1 MGHASK
7 KIFSHTHYGVSTVA
21 AVLYAIAWM
30 LGNQV
35 RADAGDE
42 AIVLPA
48 VFVSAPRLV
57 ESAATLDPVTVTATR
72 ESDAVHYAM
81 LDPVFVFAS
90 RDVES
95 ADVSVQ
101 PAVLTATSASMAGA
115 PRNRGFVSNLRS
127 WMVNA
132 LLQ

>member
-21 AVLYAIAWM
+21 AVVYAIAWM

-35 RADAGDE
+35 RADVVE
-42 AIVLPA
+42 ESIVLPA

-72 ESDAVHYAM
+72 DSDARYAT

-90 RDVES
+90 REVES
-95 ADVSVQ
+95 ADTSAE
-101 PAVLTATSASMAGA
+101 PAALTATSVSSVGA
-115 PRNRGFVSNLRS
+115 PRKKGFVSNLRS